1 MRREDLSN
9 KSWGKGREESKKD
22 QTERHKEIT
31 RAWYHGSL
39 GRREL
44 KKKQNKKEV
53 VDKVSCFRKT
63 NSYPKSVL
71 WI

>member
-44 KKKQNKKEV
+44 KKNKTK
-53 VDKVSCFRKT
+53 KK
-63 NSYPKSVL
+63 
-71 WI
+71 W